1 LWLDPVT
8 TTSRTAWR
16 LQSLDSCQ
24 HHLHT
29 QYLRQHLK
37 KAVQRYVFNVN
48 DLIWGDFNCSA
59 AMQVRNPQASASL
72 VRQFVDESN
81 TGRQDDPL
89 ACWKGRVQVYRK
101 LVPLAQKS
109 ICIVATSVPSEWVF
123 SKTGQLISVRRNR
136 LAGSTVTVL
145 RVVIVY
151 FV

>member
-1 LWLDPVT
+1 VT
-8 TTSRTAWR
+8 GSGYNNVKDSMTAAISRQLSASSAHAISSAAPEESRSETS
-16 LQSLDSCQ
+16 
-24 HHLHT
+24 
-29 QYLRQHLK
+29 
-37 KAVQRYVFNVN
+37 VFNVN
-48 DLIWGDFNCSA
+48 DLIWDDFNCSA

-89 ACWKGRVQVYRK
+89 ACWRGRVQFYRK

-136 LAGSTVTVL
+136 LLAKTVKSDHVSECEL
-145 RVVIVY
+145 H
-151 FV
+151 